1 MMKSSVFDFFEKYI
15 GLSQNVCYKHV
26 FKEPVRKTLY
36 IHTMKAYER
45 AHLLLHSIITFALRV
60 DGVVAKQYVYRDFST

>member
-1 MMKSSVFDFFEKYI
+1 M
-15 GLSQNVCYKHV
+15 LQHV

-45 AHLLLHSIITFALRV
+45 AHLLLHSFITSAL
-60 DGVVAKQYVYRDFST
+60 DGVVAKQYVYKVFFNVVAKQ